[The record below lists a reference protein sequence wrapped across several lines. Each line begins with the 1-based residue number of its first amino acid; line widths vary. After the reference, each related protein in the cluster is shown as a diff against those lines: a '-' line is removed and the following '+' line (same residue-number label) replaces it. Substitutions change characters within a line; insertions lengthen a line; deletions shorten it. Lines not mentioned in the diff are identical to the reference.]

1 MENENHPERLYSVN
15 QIAKMVGVNRKTIE
29 KHLKLGILKGN
40 KPASQWI
47 ITQTSFN
54 IYKNPKN

>member
-1 MENENHPERLYSVN
+1 MENQYERLYSIN

-47 ITQTSFN
+47 ITQESFN
-54 IYKNPKN
+54 EYKNPKNQ